1 METYYQVDPLI
12 EISPE
17 DRQRYYEALQPLCSP
32 PGTKGLDTKEKIVLS
47 TDPQL
52 MLGRLY
58 TAADDKVVG
67 GILYEDQRR
76 VDKVN
81 GIRRGFVCVESGKG
95 YLDRI
100 NQGFEEGVLASNFN
114 GEPIRVSLY
123 SVVDDNL
130 NVAGAHMR
138 NGYIIEA
145 KKPEDAL
152 VHEKYDI
159 LMRRYLPSPR
169 PTPEEQAKIKEMVLK
184 ARGVKQ
190 QLREKKEDRERRRAD
205 AAEIS
210 AKRPKYGGR
219 RRITRRRSST
229 SARKQSRR
237 RRASVRGA

>member
-1 METYYQVDPLI
+1 METYYEVDPLI

-58 TAADDKVVG
+58 TSADDKVVG

-76 VDKVN
+76 RDGVN
-81 GIRRGFVCVESGKG
+81 DIRRGFVCVESGKG

-100 NQGFEEGVLASNFN
+100 NQGFEEGVLASNFS

-138 NGYIIEA
+138 NGYIVEA

-152 VHEKYDI
+152 VHGKYDI

-169 PTPEEQAKIKEMVLK
+169 PTPEEQAKIKSMVLK

-190 QLREKKEDRERRRAD
+190 QLREKKEDREERRAKM
-205 AAEIS
+205 
-210 AKRPKYGGR
+210 AKLGKQTGGRR

>member
-58 TAADDKVVG
+58 TSADDKVVG

-81 GIRRGFVCVESGKG
+81 DIRRGFVCVESGKG

-100 NQGFEEGVLASNFN
+100 NQGFEEGVLASNFS

-138 NGYIIEA
+138 NGYIVEA

-152 VHEKYDI
+152 VHGKYDI

-169 PTPEEQAKIKEMVLK
+169 PTPEEQSNIKEMVLK
-184 ARGVKQ
+184 ARVEKQ
-190 QLREKKEDRERRRAD
+190 QLREKKKDREDRRTKM
-205 AAEIS
+205 
-210 AKRPKYGGR
+210 AKIGGRR

-229 SARKQSRR
+229 SARTQSRR